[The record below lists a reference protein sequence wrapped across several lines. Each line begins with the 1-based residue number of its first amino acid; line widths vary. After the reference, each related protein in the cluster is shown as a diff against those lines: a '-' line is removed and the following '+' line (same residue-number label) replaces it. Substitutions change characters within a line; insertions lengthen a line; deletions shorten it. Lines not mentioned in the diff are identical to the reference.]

1 MRYALPLALGV
12 MLTANLAAAKSPQDP
27 ASTENSAEIK
37 SSRAIVQQFA
47 TTLKDALQE
56 AIKDNQPANGITVCH
71 TQAGAIAEKLSQ
83 QHGALVGRTS
93 LKVRNPQNA
102 PDNWELAVLKQF
114 EARKAQGEA
123 LDKLEFSAVIPDD
136 QGQQTFRY
144 MKAIPTTALCLTC
157 HGQTLPA
164 EVDAKLKELYP
175 NDQAR
180 GFKEGDLR
188 GAFTIAKPVP

>member
-1 MRYALPLALGV
+1 M
-12 MLTANLAAAKSPQDP
+12 
-27 ASTENSAEIK
+27 
-37 SSRAIVQQFA
+37 
-47 TTLKDALQE
+47 
-56 AIKDNQPANGITVCH
+56 
-71 TQAGAIAEKLSQ
+71 
-83 QHGALVGRTS
+83 
-93 LKVRNPQNA
+93 
-102 PDNWELAVLKQF
+102 LKQF

-180 GFKEGDLR
+180 QRRGFAWSLHYRQASAMSGLIWNAHLTVATVVERDGRFLLVEEYA
-188 GAFTIAKPVP
+188 GGTQLVFTTSRRVIWMPMRTLAAAAIRETLEETAWEVAVSAIIDIYYWNNPQGETFIAHLLCRSSSSPPPASSLG